1 MKNISTLFLVL
12 AGIFLGITIFVAGM
26 IVGNRLPRP
35 ADHVLSSTVSPT
47 NSDPVQPVP
56 SQKSEMKKPEE
67 PITEK
72 ALENGASFDRKQL
85 VKPAVNAK
93 PFVIVTTKGN
103 SLNVRQ
109 TPSVLSPVV
118 SKLTNGS
125 KVPLIEPASNRDRNV
140 NWFQV
145 EYSKEKYGWIS
156 RSFAIRVNIKAK
168 PDESTKPLNPAQEL
182 NESTKIYKSKAQAQT
197 KFKKTAP
204 MTEVGNKETL
214 LTKTLKGESGDFLK
228 PSPPNSKNK
237 QPNTLAN
244 ETSELPRL
252 AKGKTAGKDNEAK
265 TPLIYSIEVGSFL
278 DRKEA
283 EELVTGLKSKNHKAY
298 ILSAWDAQGISWF
311 TVRIGHFKNL
321 DKALKAALELKQ
333 KERLMVSIQGMG
345 PLGLVDIHQIP
356 KLKTAPKE
364 NVDGMIKAKTVT
376 KKNGRVFLE

>member
-12 AGIFLGITIFVAGM
+12 AGVFLGITIFVTGM
-26 IVGNRLPRP
+26 VVGNRLPRP

-72 ALENGASFDRKQL
+72 PLENGASFDLKKP
-85 VKPAVNAK
+85 VKPTGKAEY
-93 PFVIVTTKGN
+93 FVIVATKGN

-109 TPSVLSPVV
+109 TPSVLSPIV

-125 KVPLIEPASNRDRNV
+125 KVPLIEPASNKDRNV

-168 PDESTKPLNPAQEL
+168 PDESTKSLNLEQGL

-197 KFKKTAP
+197 KIKKTAP
-204 MTEVGNKETL
+204 MTEVGNKETPP
-214 LTKTLKGESGDFLK
+214 TKTLNDEPEDSLQ
-228 PSPPNSKNK
+228 PSSPKSKKK
-237 QPNTLAN
+237 QPKTLAK
-244 ETSELPRL
+244 ETSELPL
-252 AKGKTAGKDNEAK
+252 LVKGITARKDNEAK
-265 TPLIYSIEVGSFL
+265 APLIYSIGVGSFL

-283 EELVTGLKSKNHKAY
+283 EELVADLKSKNHKAY
-298 ILSAWDAQGISWF
+298 ILSAWDTQGISWF

-321 DKALKAALELKQ
+321 DKAKKAALELKQ

-345 PLGLVDIHQIP
+345 SLGLVDIHQIP

-364 NVDGMIKAKTVT
+364 NVDGRTEAKTVT
-376 KKNGRVFLE
+376 KKNGRIFLE